1 MENLSSELS
10 AEESQLTFQIIQQVR
25 DVVELNESGENTL
38 NLIRE
43 IAIENQVRPEL
54 LISHI

>member
-1 MENLSSELS
+1 MDNLSVDLS
-10 AEESQLTFQIIQQVR
+10 AEESQLTIQVIQQVR
-25 DVVELNESGENTL
+25 DIVELNESRENTL

-54 LISHI
+54 LISQ